1 VLNRCLAA
9 FVLVAALGLLPMTA
23 GARPAKPPAAHV
35 AATCDDYES
44 QADAQ
49 RAADTRD
56 ADGDGIYCEDLP
68 CPCSTEAGGGG
79 GQDNEG
85 SNPENCTKPR
95 RVQRMVFSKEK
106 YANIRKHV
114 RGSIRR
120 GWPRIYVLNRRGA
133 DARRDRLLE
142 GYPTKPGYDRDEVP
156 PAVGR
161 GKGKGLERGR
171 RPRGWKADVRY
182 VPSSENRSHGA
193 SLGGKLSKFCNGTR
207 FRYVFR

>member
-1 VLNRCLAA
+1 MLNRCLAA

-56 ADGDGIYCEDLP
+56 ADGDGIYCEGLP

-85 SNPENCTKPR
+85 SNPESCTKPR
-95 RVQRMVFSKEK
+95 KVQRMVFSKEK
-106 YANIRKHV
+106 YPNIRKHV
-114 RGSIRR
+114 RGVDPPRVAADLCAQPPRR
-120 GWPRIYVLNRRGA
+120 GRPPR
-133 DARRDRLLE
+133 
-142 GYPTKPGYDRDEVP
+142 
-156 PAVGR
+156 PA
-161 GKGKGLERGR
+161 
-171 RPRGWKADVRY
+171 A
-182 VPSSENRSHGA
+182 
-193 SLGGKLSKFCNGTR
+193 
-207 FRYVFR
+207 